1 MNKVIYLASRLCG
14 QEPFMRKSG
23 NICAEIAA
31 VPEHDAFPKKRER
44 AVRKPVWR
52 YKRLHPCPGIPYKAF
67 RLLAAPITA
76 GQTYTDW
83 CLTLDYLSKCLRRD
97 AS

>member
-1 MNKVIYLASRLCG
+1 MEI
-14 QEPFMRKSG
+14 Q
-23 NICAEIAA
+23 EIAS
-31 VPEHDAFPKKRER
+31 
-44 AVRKPVWR
+44 
-52 YKRLHPCPGIPYKAF
+52 LPGIPYKAF